1 MKLPVWRR
9 SPART
14 SLLGVAAL
22 GALIW
27 GAVAR
32 LGVDPNSVLAQFLII
47 LLLTAALGAL
57 AAVAVLAFKLVGKL
71 FRARPPDDPN
81 GN

>member
-14 SLLGVAAL
+14 TLLGVAAL

-27 GAVAR
+27 GAVSR
-32 LGVDPNSVLAQFLII
+32 LGVDPNSVLAQLLII
-47 LLLTAALGAL
+47 LLSTAALGAL
-57 AAVAVLAFKLVGKL
+57 AAVAVLVFKLVGKL